1 MSVLVSTETG
11 SICKQSLNL
20 CTYGGAPTVTNSFLI
35 VFFCRL
41 PSRVPPPPPR
51 SPSARPARWSP
62 SRGTSA
68 ARTPSASTS
77 PRTSSGPSAGWG
89 TRRRTRQSAASTG
102 RYATKVTR
110 FPHLFFKKKE
120 KHILNL
126 NSPPF
131 YCTADKLVWILVGSM
146 AAVVAVFVTVFFFV
160 WRCVYRILRYGM
172 FNVRFLLFSSLFFF
186 SGICLFCF

>member
-1 MSVLVSTETG
+1 MYVLVSTETG
-11 SICKQSLNL
+11 FTCKQSLYL

-110 FPHLFFKKKE
+110 FPHLFFKKK
-120 KHILNL
+120 KHTFWIWIRF
-126 NSPPF
+126 PF
-131 YCTADKLVWILVGSM
+131 IAQPIGWCGSWW
-146 AAVVAVFVTVFFFV
+146 AP
-160 WRCVYRILRYGM
+160 WRGWWPSSSRS
-172 FNVRFLLFSSLFFF
+172 FSSCGGMHTGSWDMGCLMSVFLSFRLWCFFP
-186 SGICLFCF
+186 GICLFCF